1 MTLQPP
7 KTKKVSQIGSQSQ
20 RDSRMSAQ
28 EAHDALASVQAQL
41 AAHAETC
48 AACYRAQ
55 QAKKA
60 RTTSWALWTP
70 CDAARAFGRTRLA
83 LEHRLRYLLNQRVK
97 DVAAAHDPPLSA
109 WAFRRECPEEYRH
122 IASQFGE

>member
-1 MTLQPP
+1 MP
-7 KTKKVSQIGSQSQ
+7 KTPQTVQY
-20 RDSRMSAQ
+20 SRLSREQAQ
-28 EAHDALASVQAQL
+28 AALASVQAQL
-41 AAHAETC
+41 ATHALTC
-48 AACYRAQ
+48 GTCYRAS
-55 QAKKA
+55 QAKKQ

-97 DVAAAHDPPLSA
+97 DVAAAHDPPLSP
-109 WAFRRECPEEYRH
+109 WAFQRECPEEYRH